1 MLQRLLMGI
10 VWISEIDCLDKV
22 HPQNGWSDRA
32 AGAHRRPGVV
42 GASFRSGR
50 GQSSWPRALTT
61 ASGIGRAELWE
72 QTADSVDQLVP
83 GASSCRPH
91 LARYGCCMQPCT
103 LGVWRRRNDLL
114 WQAVSQ
120 RSRAVSALLA
130 GPASAEPLHHGIQ
143 RMDGRHPINRFYI
156 CRGGPVEKAEPEAR
170 ASASSCASVTGLVGS
185 AE

>member
-32 AGAHRRPGVV
+32 ARAHRRPGVG

-61 ASGIGRAELWE
+61 ASGTGRAELWE
-72 QTADSVDQLVP
+72 PTADSVDQLAP
-83 GASSCRPH
+83 GASSRRPH
-91 LARYGCCMQPCT
+91 LARYRLLYAALH

-114 WQAVSQ
+114 RQAVSQ
-120 RSRAVSALLA
+120 RFPGVSALLA
-130 GPASAEPLHHGIQ
+130 GPASAEPFIMASNTWMAGIHSI
-143 RMDGRHPINRFYI
+143 DFTYA
-156 CRGGPVEKAEPEAR
+156 AEAQ
-170 ASASSCASVTGLVGS
+170 
-185 AE
+185 

>member
-1 MLQRLLMGI
+1 M
-10 VWISEIDCLDKV
+10 

-61 ASGIGRAELWE
+61 ASGTGRAELWE

-91 LARYGCCMQPCT
+91 LARDGCCMQPCT

-114 WQAVSQ
+114 RQAVSQ
-120 RSRAVSALLA
+120 RSPAVSALLA

-143 RMDGRHPINRFYI
+143 RMDGRHPLNRFYI

-170 ASASSCASVTGLVGS
+170 ASASSRASVTGLVGS